1 MATTIKKIHEWF
13 YYLMENTVT
22 KETNDKIAKVKSKKT
37 KGLEDLAERIVQT
50 RTEYRKDT
58 LVNIYRMMNEVKLEF
73 LAEGEK
79 VNDEITLLEP
89 AITGNFY
96 EDTNFAEDRNA
107 CVVNSRVT
115 NVVQAMLQQVKGT
128 FNGLNLENGG
138 ASIDSITDATTGA
151 VNGEVT
157 PGKTV
162 TITGKKIRVV
172 PEEGETEQNCIT
184 WTNLDTQQVVEQE
197 DALAVN
203 DPSKII
209 LQLPALISG
218 TYSLTVKT
226 LFSSN
231 AVNLKAPRYITS
243 NIKLEVK

>member
-1 MATTIKKIHEWF
+1 MATTKKIYEWF

-37 KGLEDLAERIVQT
+37 KTLDDLAERIVQT

-96 EDTNFAEDRNA
+96 EDENFDESCNA
-107 CVVNSRVT
+107 CVINSRVT
-115 NVVQAMLQQVKGT
+115 NPVLAMLRQVKGT

-138 ASIDSITDATTGA
+138 ASIDGVTDATTGS
-151 VNGEVT
+151 VNGEIT

-162 TITGKKIRVV
+162 TVTGKKIRVV
-172 PEEGETEQNCIT
+172 PEEGETEQSCIT
-184 WTNLDTQQVVEQE
+184 WTNVETQQVVEQE
-197 DALAVN
+197 DALTVN
-203 DPSKII
+203 DPSKLI
-209 LQLPALISG
+209 LQLPALPAG

-226 LFSSN
+226 LFSSTG
-231 AVNLKAPRYITS
+231 A
-243 NIKLEVK
+243 